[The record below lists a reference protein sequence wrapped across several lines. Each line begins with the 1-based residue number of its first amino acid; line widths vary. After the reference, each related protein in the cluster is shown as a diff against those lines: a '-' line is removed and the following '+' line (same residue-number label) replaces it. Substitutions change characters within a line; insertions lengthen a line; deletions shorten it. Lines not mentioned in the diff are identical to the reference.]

1 MVINRIHGVRNPV
14 QAKVAFFTA
23 NNPLHL
29 HSAAT
34 LGDSHKPKVVIRTS
48 FDTRDLQH
56 VDAAEL

>member
-14 QAKVAFFTA
+14 QAKVAFFTT
-23 NNPLHL
+23 NNPFHL

-34 LGDSHKPKVVIRTS
+34 LRDSHKPKVIIRTS